1 MFTSLTPLDW
11 KRRAVK
17 YYPNKVA
24 VIDGEKKFTYK
35 QFSERTD
42 LLSKALYQV
51 GIREKDHVAVML
63 PNTHYML
70 ECFYGISQLGAVMV
84 PLNYRISSSDM
95 EYIINHSDAKMLIV
109 DAEFAGSIEKI
120 KDHLVLDQIIIV
132 AADGFKTTL
141 NGVDYEDFI
150 NHASDIPLPKV
161 EINERQ
167 LLTINYTSGT
177 TSRPKGVMLTHRNNF
192 LNGADF
198 LYHLHVGHDDVYLH
212 TLPMFH
218 ANGWGGVW
226 AITAAGAT
234 HVCLRKVDPPV
245 ILRLF
250 EELKITLLCGAPTVL
265 NMLVNHP
272 AAKEINI
279 ETSPRMAVAGSP
291 PAAALIQKAQDILN
305 LDIIHVYGLTETS
318 PFILYCEWKRSFENK
333 NLEEQ
338 STIKARQGIE
348 LIFNG
353 ETKVIRP
360 NGEEVAW
367 DSHELG
373 EIVARGNVVME
384 GYYKDPDKTREAI
397 VDGWFHTG
405 DLAVTHPDGY
415 IEIRDRAKDII
426 ISGGEN
432 ISSTEVEG
440 VLYRHPAVLEVAVIA
455 VPDEKWGEVPKAII
469 VLQPGATV
477 TEQEIIDYCR
487 DNRPISKH
495 LSRLI
500 LLNLCQRQ
508 QQVNYKNTGC
518 DKCIGKVQKMLT
530 KRLLIQMGKSHLRS
544 HKNRA
549 CSPVFRNRLPSCHHF
564 MILALLI

>member
-1 MFTSLTPLDW
+1 
-11 KRRAVK
+11 
-17 YYPNKVA
+17 
-24 VIDGEKKFTYK
+24 
-35 QFSERTD
+35 
-42 LLSKALYQV
+42 
-51 GIREKDHVAVML
+51 
-63 PNTHYML
+63 
-70 ECFYGISQLGAVMV
+70 
-84 PLNYRISSSDM
+84 
-95 EYIINHSDAKMLIV
+95 
-109 DAEFAGSIEKI
+109 
-120 KDHLVLDQIIIV
+120 
-132 AADGFKTTL
+132 
-141 NGVDYEDFI
+141 
-150 NHASDIPLPKV
+150 
-161 EINERQ
+161 
-167 LLTINYTSGT
+167 
-177 TSRPKGVMLTHRNNF
+177 
-192 LNGADF
+192 
-198 LYHLHVGHDDVYLH
+198 
-212 TLPMFH
+212 
-218 ANGWGGVW
+218 
-226 AITAAGAT
+226 
-234 HVCLRKVDPPV
+234 
-245 ILRLF
+245 
-250 EELKITLLCGAPTVL
+250 
-265 NMLVNHP
+265 
-272 AAKEINI
+272 
-279 ETSPRMAVAGSP
+279 MAVAGSP

-367 DSHELG
+367 DGHELG

-487 DNRPISKH
+487 DNMAHFKAPKSVDFVESLPKTATGKLQKYRLRQMYWQSSK
-495 LSRLI
+495 
-500 LLNLCQRQ
+500 N
-508 QQVNYKNTGC
+508 VN
-518 DKCIGKVQKMLT
+518 
-530 KRLLIQMGKSHLRS
+530 
-544 HKNRA
+544 
-549 CSPVFRNRLPSCHHF
+549 
-564 MILALLI
+564 

>member
-132 AADGFKTTL
+132 ATDGFETSL

-150 NHASDIPLPKV
+150 NHAPDIPLPKV
-161 EINERQ
+161 EIDERQ

-177 TSRPKGVMLTHRNNF
+177 TSRPKGVMLTHRNNY

-279 ETSPRMAVAGSP
+279 KTSPRMAVAGSP

-367 DSHELG
+367 DGQELG

-487 DNRPISKH
+487 DNMAHFKAPKSVDFVESLPKTATGKLQKYRLRQMYWQSSK
-495 LSRLI
+495 
-500 LLNLCQRQ
+500 N
-508 QQVNYKNTGC
+508 VN
-518 DKCIGKVQKMLT
+518 
-530 KRLLIQMGKSHLRS
+530 
-544 HKNRA
+544 
-549 CSPVFRNRLPSCHHF
+549 
-564 MILALLI
+564 